1 MPFSQYLASEI
12 LDWVTGGAFPAA
24 PTTLA
29 INIHNGNPGPAG
41 TLNSIQATITGS
53 ANRTLISQLDIG
65 SVVPVT
71 PEGFEK
77 LNTAVITITGSAV
90 NGSPLV
96 ASHAS
101 LWDAQTGGNLLFY
114 DVLAA
119 PQEVRTGDLVK
130 FDPATFSI
138 ASI

>member
-12 LDWVTGGAFPAA
+12 LDWVTGGTFPSA
-24 PTTLA
+24 PTALA
-29 INIHNGNPGPAG
+29 INIHGSNPGPTGTAG
-41 TLNSIQATITGS
+41 SIQSAVTGS
-53 ANRTLISQLDIG
+53 VNRTLVSQLDVGII
-65 SVVPVT
+65 VPVT
-71 PEGFEK
+71 PEGYEK

-114 DVLAA
+114 GPLAA
-119 PQEVRTGDLVK
+119 PQEIQTGDLVK
-130 FDPATFSI
+130 FDPATFSV